1 MRQIG
6 GRLFLSPDNAMVDQ
20 TPLIEPARKTFF
32 HRAATFC
39 LWAPLI
45 GILLQV
51 CCWGPGRS
59 GRPNETQIEVLADAT
74 MAAFVPVI
82 GFLAGVVALFG
93 IRRHGK
99 SGILWKA
106 ITGMLIFLLMVLAV
120 IPALLKAREASR
132 QRYEQRYGHPP
143 P

>member
-1 MRQIG
+1 M
-6 GRLFLSPDNAMVDQ
+6 DA
-20 TPLIEPARKTFF
+20 TPPPAKPKTFF

-45 GILLQV
+45 GILLNV
-51 CCWGPGRS
+51 FFWAPGRAAH
-59 GRPNETQIEVLADAT
+59 PNETRMDALADASLS
-74 MAAFVPVI
+74 AFVPVM
-82 GFLAGVVALFG
+82 GFLAGIVSLFG
-93 IRRHGK
+93 IPRYGR

-106 ITGMLIFLLMVLAV
+106 TTGMLIFLLMVLAV
-120 IPALLKAREASR
+120 IPALLKAREVAR